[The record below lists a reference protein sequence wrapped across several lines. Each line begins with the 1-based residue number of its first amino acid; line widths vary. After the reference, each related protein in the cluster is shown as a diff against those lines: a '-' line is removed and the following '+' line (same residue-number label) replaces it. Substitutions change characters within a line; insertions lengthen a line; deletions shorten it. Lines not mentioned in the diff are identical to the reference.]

1 MTPLPAGSDEV
12 RVLDDGPFA
21 TTWIAAAALGHAI
34 DIAPMMRVRI
44 CLAHLQEIA
53 FLATSIGSLA
63 FIGSWTVLCLR
74 LGFRGDGRRTAVGVA
89 LMLAVTAATAAIMPA
104 GTSSRIMGFSNA
116 VAAFVMLGWA
126 YPFGFLDGVFGRAGR
141 AQGEPGEGT
150 AR

>member
-1 MTPLPAGSDEV
+1 MPAGSDEV

-21 TTWIAAAALGHAI
+21 TTWLAAAALGHAI

-74 LGFRGDGRRTAVGVA
+74 LGFRGDGRRTTLGVA
-89 LMLAVTAATAAIMPA
+89 LILVATAATAAIMPT
-104 GTSSRIMGFSNA
+104 GSSIRIMAFSNGI
-116 VAAFVMLGWA
+116 AALVMLAWA
-126 YPFGFLDGVFGRAGR
+126 YPVGFLDRMFGRTGP
-141 AQGEPGEGT
+141 AQDESGEGAT
-150 AR
+150 

>member
-1 MTPLPAGSDEV
+1 MTPMPAESDEV

-89 LMLAVTAATAAIMPA
+89 LMLAATAATAAAMPA

-126 YPFGFLDGVFGRAGR
+126 YPFGFLDGVFGRSAGAR
-141 AQGEPGEGT
+141 PETDEGT